1 MYVKYWC
8 LYNVICPMIVMKYVL
23 YKYVNYET
31 WWTDFPAQP
40 DVWIC
45 AGSCADRR
53 ARYKMMPCVWLAK
66 KVKLPSIGHKDGHVS
81 RRSLQSC
88 VAALICVCH
97 VCVYYNLVTDYPSCI
112 KGQIRLDLTLF
123 IVLWISIKLQVLL
136 SCVILLSQFCVRKG

>member
-8 LYNVICPMIVMKYVL
+8 LYNIICSMIVMKYVL

-31 WWTDFPAQP
+31 WWTDFSRLTGCLDVCRPA
-40 DVWIC
+40 
-45 AGSCADRR
+45 ALTGEDRH
-53 ARYKMMPCVWLAK
+53 KMMPCMWLAK

-123 IVLWISIKLQVLL
+123 ICALNINKTTSIVKLRY
-136 SCVILLSQFCVRKG
+136 SSKPILC